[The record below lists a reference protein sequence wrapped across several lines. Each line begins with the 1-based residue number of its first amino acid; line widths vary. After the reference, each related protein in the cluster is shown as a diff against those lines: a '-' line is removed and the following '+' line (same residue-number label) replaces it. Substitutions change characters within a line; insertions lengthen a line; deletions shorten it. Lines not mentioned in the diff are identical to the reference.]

1 MHYAKNDVFVQ
12 QDFVSKFLG
21 VVKSGYF
28 KYTILTSS
36 GNEAIVGFAFE
47 GGEIVADCPSSYLC
61 RLTETTIKAGADAEV
76 SICRW
81 AARICLF
88 F

>member
-47 GGEIVADCPSSYLC
+47 GGDCR
-61 RLTETTIKAGADAEV
+61 RLPKLISVPPD
-76 SICRW
+76 
-81 AARICLF
+81 
-88 F
+88 